1 MASSNS
7 SSLFLISSSLL
18 ICLLFQ
24 SCSGFGTYGFD
35 IHHRFSDPVKGILA
49 VDDLPEKGS
58 PHYYATMAHRD
69 RLVHGRKLASAD
81 NNTSVPLTFSDGNET
96 YRISYLGFLHYAN
109 ISVGTPSLSFLVA
122 LDTGSDL
129 FWLPCDC
136 SSCVHGLESQ
146 NGQIDLNIYS
156 TSKSS
161 TGKNVSCNSDL
172 CERKNRC
179 LSAENNCPYQV
190 IYLSNGTSSN
200 GVLVEDVL
208 HLVTDNPQPK
218 PVNASIT
225 FGCGRV
231 QTGSFLDGAAPNG
244 LLGLGMTNV
253 SVPSTLA
260 REGYTSN
267 SFSMCFGPD
276 GIGRIRFG
284 DTGSSGQGETPFNLK
299 ETHPTYNISITN
311 INVGGSNAALEFY
324 AIFDSGTSFTYL
336 NDPAY
341 TLITETFNNKAKT
354 KRYSSASASTSGLPF
369 EYCYETSPNQ
379 TDLLVPTVDFLMK
392 GASQFNVTDP
402 IVVVA
407 LPNDQYIYCLGV
419 VKSGDVNIIGQNFMT
434 GYRIIFDRER
444 NVLGWKASDCYDD
457 TKTNDLPVSPSSPGI
472 PPATAI
478 DPVATSNNTD
488 ASRVPSGPVGSYSL
502 KSNPL
507 TFAFLMVLIPFFIIV

>member
-1 MASSNS
+1 MASSS
-7 SSLFLISSSLL
+7 SIFFSSLL
-18 ICLLFQ
+18 ILLFR

-35 IHHRFSDPVKGILA
+35 IHHRFSDPVKGFLS

-69 RLVHGRKLASAD
+69 RLIHGRKLASAT
-81 NNTSVPLTFSDGNET
+81 NNSVPLAFSNGNET
-96 YRISYLGFLHYAN
+96 YRISSLGFLHYAN

-146 NGQIDLNIYS
+146 NGQEIKFNIYS
-156 TSKSS
+156 TSTSS
-161 TGKNVSCNSDL
+161 TGKNVTCNSAL
-172 CERKNRC
+172 CARKNRC
-179 LSAENNCPYQV
+179 SSVESTCPYQV

-208 HLVTDNPQPK
+208 HLTTDNTQSK
-218 PVNASIT
+218 SVNASIT
-225 FGCGRV
+225 FGCGQV

-276 GIGRIRFG
+276 GIGRISFG
-284 DTGSSGQGETPFNLK
+284 DTGISGQGETPFNLR
-299 ETHPTYNISITN
+299 EAHPTYNISITN
-311 INVGGSNAALEFY
+311 IDVGGKNAALEFY

-341 TLITETFNNKAKT
+341 TLLTETFNNQAKE
-354 KRYSSASASTSGLPF
+354 KRYSSSSTSTAGLPF
-369 EYCYETSPNQ
+369 EYCYEISSNQ
-379 TDLLVPTVDFLMK
+379 TDLLVPTVNLMMK

-402 IVVVA
+402 VVIVA
-407 LPNDQYIYCLGV
+407 LPGDAYIYCLGV

-444 NVLGWKASDCYDD
+444 NLLGWKASDCYDD
-457 TKTNDLPVSPSSPGI
+457 TKTNNLPINPLSPGI

-478 DPVATSNNTD
+478 NPEATANNTEV
-488 ASRVPSGPVGSYSL
+488 SRVPSTVGGYSTKL
-502 KSNPL
+502 NPL
-507 TFAFLMVLIPFFIIV
+507 TFAFMMLLIPLFIIV